1 MMATVSMNFKTDA
14 ENKKQ
19 FDEVAQELGLSSSAL
34 LNIFV
39 KRVAKEKAIPF
50 RVAVVS
56 EKDDDQVEIPRAV
69 MEEIA
74 AYYVNKK
81 TDGE

>member
-14 ENKKQ
+14 ESKKQ

-39 KRVAKEKAIPF
+39 KRVAKEKSIPF

>member
-1 MMATVSMNFKTDA
+1 MATVSMNFKTDA
-14 ENKKQ
+14 ESKKQ
-19 FDEVAQELGLSSSAL
+19 FDEVAQKLGLSSSAL

>member
-14 ENKKQ
+14 ESKKQ

-56 EKDDDQVEIPRAV
+56 EKDDDQVDTRRAV
-69 MEEIA
+69 MDEIA

>member
-14 ENKKQ
+14 ESKKQ

-39 KRVAKEKAIPF
+39 KLVAKEKAIPF

>member
-14 ENKKQ
+14 ESKKQ
-19 FDEVAQELGLSSSAL
+19 FDEVAQKLGLSSSAL

>member
-14 ENKKQ
+14 ESKKQ
-19 FDEVAQELGLSSSAL
+19 FDGVAQELGLSSSAL

-56 EKDDDQVEIPRAV
+56 EKDDDHVEIPRVV
-69 MEEIA
+69 MEEIT